1 MTDVLIRE
9 VPDEVVA
16 AIDVKAR
23 HLGLSRAEYL
33 RRVLHRES
41 RADSTRTG
49 VEALEHLCAL
59 ISDLADPEVRRAA
72 WS

>member
-16 AIDVKAR
+16 AIDVKAQR
-23 HLGLSRAEYL
+23 LGLSRAEYL
-33 RRVLHRES
+33 RRVLHREG
-41 RADSTRTG
+41 RTESAEAG
-49 VEALEHLCAL
+49 VEALERLCDL

>member
-16 AIDVKAR
+16 AIDVKAQR
-23 HLGLSRAEYL
+23 LGLSRAEYL

-41 RADSTRTG
+41 RTESAEAG
-49 VEALEHLCAL
+49 VEALERLCDL
-59 ISDLADPEVRRAA
+59 ISDLADPAVRRAA

>member
-16 AIDVKAR
+16 AIDVKAQR
-23 HLGLSRAEYL
+23 LGLSRAEYL

-41 RADSTRTG
+41 RIESANAG
-49 VEALEHLCAL
+49 VEALERLCAL